1 MRRLSSL
8 TLPIPVDG
16 NLKNLIKKAAAR
28 TRLSQAEL
36 MRTALRIG
44 VPEVVKRLAVN
55 PRGKLFN
62 LAPWPEADLARAY
75 GNKKVDAEYDVPA
88 SIRGQAFPRD

>member
-1 MRRLSSL
+1 MKRSSSL

-16 NLKNLIKKAAAR
+16 NLKTLIKNAAIR

-44 VPEVVKRLAVN
+44 VPEVVERLAVKT
-55 PRGKLFN
+55 RGKLFN

-75 GNKKVDAEYDVPA
+75 RNKKVDADYDVPA